1 MTRRDFFRFFV
12 IGSLIGA
19 VSRKFKI
26 KEKPKKAKFWRK
38 VS

>member
-1 MTRRDFFRFFV
+1 MVGGLLGF
-12 IGSLIGA
+12 IAKKL
-19 VSRKFKI
+19 KL